1 MEILSMRIIE
11 GPNIY
16 SLSPVL
22 CIKINIG
29 KYQDIPTCDIAG
41 FNQRLLAIIP
51 SLDQHCCSPGYP
63 GGFVQRLN
71 RGTYL
76 AHVFEHVILE
86 IQCLAGFQVG
96 YGKTRWFGVNGTYNV
111 VVGYRQAQAA
121 KIAAQAALTVI
132 LAALHNNQIDI
143 DELIQQVITTGE
155 QNELGP
161 STLAIYQAA
170 IKRNIPVTR
179 LGSENLLVLGY
190 GCRQQRVWATLSGQ
204 TSVVASDLVSDKDL
218 TKKILLEQGIPVP
231 GGQVVN
237 TSVQAI
243 KAWQEIGR
251 PVAIKPLF
259 GNQGKGVTLKV
270 NTAAEVERSFSV
282 AQNYGADIV
291 VEEYI
296 PGKQY
301 RLCVVNGKVI
311 AAAERIPAYIVG
323 DGQHAVKELVEI
335 ANQNPLRG
343 DGHAKVLSKLSLDSI
358 ALAVLSRQ
366 KATINSVPAKN
377 EIVYLRDSAN
387 LSTGGTAVDVTDIVH
402 CDFINMAVRAARLV
416 GLDIAG
422 VDIVAQDI
430 TEPYRTSSNAA
441 AIIEINAAP
450 GIRMHHYPS
459 AGKPRDV
466 AAGIID
472 YLFPNPSQGR
482 IPITAITGTNG
493 KTTVARM
500 IGHIWRTAGKK
511 VGMTTTDG
519 IFIDSECIMSGDT
532 TGPASAKIVLTDP
545 GVQVAVL
552 ETARGGIL
560 RGGLA
565 FDYCDVGII
574 TNITEDHLGQDG
586 IEDLQDMAF
595 IKSLVVE
602 TVIPGGVAVLNADD
616 QIVTQIASRVKAS
629 ILYFSTEPDNIII
642 KRHLG
647 AGGKALFVKNNVI
660 YSACGCNARPIVK
673 VSDIPVTL
681 GGIAKHN
688 VQNAVI
694 AAAACVCQSIPLAII
709 RRGLK
714 SFQSNPGRLNI
725 MNMGSFRVCIDY
737 GHNPAGYAALIHTA
751 NQMGAKRVIGV
762 IAAPGDRRDDVIKN
776 IGRIAGRG
784 FDKIYIKEDADLR
797 GRLPG
802 EVANLLLK
810 GITEANAA
818 KQDVQIILSEPEAV
832 KAALE
837 QATPGDFVVVFYE
850 KYQSVMNVIDKYCE
864 QAKSRKKPREYT
876 KRHYSVQNSFGAVAG
891 KFLPK

>member
-16 SLSPVL
+16 SLNPVL
-22 CIKINIG
+22 CIKIDIG
-29 KYQDIPTCDIAG
+29 EYHDIPTNAIQG
-41 FNQRLLAIIP
+41 FNYRLLASIP
-51 SLDQHCCSPGYP
+51 SLEQHCCSPGYP
-63 GGFVQRLN
+63 GGFVQRLE
-71 RGTYL
+71 RGTFL
-76 AHVFEHVILE
+76 AHVFEHVVLE
-86 IQCLAGFQVG
+86 IQCLAGYQVSF
-96 YGKTRWFGVNGTYNV
+96 GKTRWFGSEGIYHV
-111 VVGYRQAQAA
+111 VVGYRQRQAA
-121 KIAAQAALTVI
+121 KAAAQAALTVI
-132 LAALHNNQIDI
+132 LAALHNQQVNVQ
-143 DELIQQVITTGE
+143 ELIKAVVTAGE
-155 QNELGP
+155 INELGP
-161 STLAIYQAA
+161 STQAIYQAA
-170 IKRNIPVTR
+170 VRRKIPVTR
-179 LGSENLLVLGY
+179 LGDEDLLILGY
-190 GCRQQRVWATLSGQ
+190 GCQQQRIWATLSGQ
-204 TSVVASDLVSDKDL
+204 TSVLASDLVCDKDL
-218 TKKILLEQGIPVP
+218 TKKLLLEQGIPVP
-231 GGQVVN
+231 CGAVVN
-237 TSVQAI
+237 NPEQAV
-243 KAWQEIGR
+243 KVWQEIGR
-251 PVAIKPLF
+251 PAAVKPLF

-270 NTAAEVERSFSV
+270 NTVAEVERAFTV
-282 AQNYGADIV
+282 AQSYGQDIV

-301 RLCVVNGKVI
+301 RLCVVAGKVV

-323 DGQHAVKELVEI
+323 DGQHTVKELVEI
-335 ANQNPLRG
+335 TNKNPLRG
-343 DGHAKVLSKLSLDSI
+343 DGHGKALSKLTLDSI
-358 ALAVLSRQ
+358 ALAVLSKQ
-366 KATINSVPAKN
+366 KVTINSVPVKN
-377 EIVYLRDSAN
+377 KIIYLRDSAN
-387 LSTGGTAVDVTDIVH
+387 LSTGGTAADVTDIVH
-402 CDFINMAVRAARLV
+402 NDFVNLATRAARLV

-430 TEPYRTSSNAA
+430 SNPYRAGYNSA

-466 AAGIID
+466 AAGIIN
-472 YLFPNPSQGR
+472 YLFPDSSQGR

-519 IFIDSECIMSGDT
+519 IYIDSECIMAGDT

-545 GVQVAVL
+545 SVQAAVL

-602 TVIPGGVAVLNADD
+602 TVKPDGFTVLNADD
-616 QIVTQIASRVKAS
+616 HIVTQIASRVKS
-629 ILYFSTEPDNIII
+629 PILYFSTEPDNIIV

-647 AGGKALFVKNNVI
+647 AGGKALFVKNDVI
-660 YSACGCNARPIVK
+660 YSACGYNARPIVK

-694 AAAACVCQSIPLAII
+694 AAAACVCQSIPLEII

-714 SFQSNPGRLNI
+714 NFQSNPGRLSI
-725 MNMGSFRVCIDY
+725 MNMGAFRVCIDY
-737 GHNPAGYAALIHTA
+737 GHNPAGYAALIHTV
-751 NQMGAKRVIGV
+751 NQMGAKRVVGV
-762 IAAPGDRRDDVIKN
+762 IAAPGDRRNDVIKN
-776 IGRIAGRG
+776 IGRIAGHG

-797 GRLPG
+797 GRQPG
-802 EVANLLLK
+802 EVADLLFK
-810 GITEANAA
+810 GIKEANAA
-818 KQDVQIILSEPEAV
+818 KRDVQIILSESKAV
-832 KAALE
+832 QTALE
-837 QATPGDFVVVFYE
+837 QAIPGDFVVVFYE
-850 KYQSVMNVIDKYCE
+850 KYQSVMTVIDKYCA
-864 QAKSRKKPREYT
+864 QLKLKKKPREYT
-876 KRHYSVQNSFGAVAG
+876 KRHYSVQNSFGTVAG
-891 KFLPK
+891 KFSPK